1 MRGLDRSTY
10 ADNLHLKSLARE
22 TRHLSEFVGRLKSI
36 KDGGQSQIENTIE
49 CKHMDTHG
57 KYDTN
62 MFIPADWAPMS
73 PMTIR
78 SAGESD

>member
-1 MRGLDRSTY
+1 LRGLDRSTY

-62 MFIPADWAPMS
+62 MFIPAAWAPMS